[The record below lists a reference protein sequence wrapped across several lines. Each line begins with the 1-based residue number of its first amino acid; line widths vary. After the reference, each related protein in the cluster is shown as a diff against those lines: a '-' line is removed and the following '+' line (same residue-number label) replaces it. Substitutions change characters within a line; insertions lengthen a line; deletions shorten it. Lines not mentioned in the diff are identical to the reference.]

1 MNKFDLELNDEP
13 FETIFFNCYY
23 TLKNTSKAFIKKR
36 LLYCKISSLSEFY
49 YFEDEI
55 IRAENKSIF
64 TGLSAREFDF
74 LSNLVKHSFLY
85 GLTGD
90 KEKIQVGCL
99 YTLGE
104 IFQKQISNVY
114 NLSYLGDYFH
124 LLIYL
129 CCSLPYL
136 FYNDKDY
143 KVSDSLDINNLLE
156 TFKIILQFQCSQI
169 VFNKIFLNVEFEPT
183 EDSISTFFLNA
194 NNGKRVESYYKFLLD
209 TMLSSK
215 EININKNYF
224 SVTPDKILETLKEAL
239 MPFLRCAALF
249 FYCLNDLKPISSKT
263 AGNLENIDKN
273 FESLLEFFNISMD
286 DFFDL
291 IEVDSNGFNKIILN
305 K

>member
-1 MNKFDLELNDEP
+1 M
-13 FETIFFNCYY
+13 
-23 TLKNTSKAFIKKR
+23 
-36 LLYCKISSLSEFY
+36 
-49 YFEDEI
+49 
-55 IRAENKSIF
+55 
-64 TGLSAREFDF
+64 SAREFDF

-143 KVSDSLDINNLLE
+143 SVSDSLDLKNLLE
-156 TFKIILQFQCSQI
+156 TFKIILQFQCAQI
-169 VFNKIFLNVEFEPT
+169 MFNKVFLNVEFEPS
-183 EDSISTFFLNA
+183 EDPFTPLYLNVT
-194 NNGKRVESYYKFLLD
+194 NLKKIDNFYKFLLE
-209 TMLSSK
+209 TMVSSK
-215 EININKNYF
+215 EININKNYLNLAPG
-224 SVTPDKILETLKEAL
+224 VVLATLKEAL
-239 MPFLRCAALF
+239 MPFLRCSALF
-249 FYCLNDLKPISSKT
+249 FYCLNDLKPFASKIT
-263 AGNLENIDKN
+263 DNLDNLDKQ
-273 FESLLEFFNISMD
+273 FESLIEFFDMSMD

-291 IEVDSNGFNKIILN
+291 IEIESNGFNKIVLN

>member
-1 MNKFDLELNDEP
+1 MELNDEP

-23 TLKNTSKAFIKKR
+23 TLKNTSKI
-36 LLYCKISSLSEFY
+36 LYKIEYIVQNLFNFEFLSL
-49 YFEDEI
+49 DEI

-143 KVSDSLDINNLLE
+143 NVSDSLDLNNLLE

-169 VFNKIFLNVEFEPT
+169 VFNKVFLNVEFEPSD
-183 EDSISTFFLNA
+183 DSFSSAYLSV
-194 NNGKRVESYYKFLLD
+194 NNSKKVDKFYRFLLE
-209 TMLSSK
+209 TMVSSK

-224 SVTPDKILETLKEAL
+224 TLMPDVVLATLKDAL

-249 FYCLNDLKPISSKT
+249 FFCLNDLKPLSLNKT
-263 AGNLENIDKN
+263 GTLENTDKS
-273 FESLLEFFNISMD
+273 FESLIEFFDMSMD

-291 IEVDSNGFNKIILN
+291 IEIESNGFNKIILN

>member
-1 MNKFDLELNDEP
+1 
-13 FETIFFNCYY
+13 
-23 TLKNTSKAFIKKR
+23 
-36 LLYCKISSLSEFY
+36 
-49 YFEDEI
+49 
-55 IRAENKSIF
+55 
-64 TGLSAREFDF
+64 
-74 LSNLVKHSFLY
+74 
-85 GLTGD
+85 
-90 KEKIQVGCL
+90 
-99 YTLGE
+99 
-104 IFQKQISNVY
+104 
-114 NLSYLGDYFH
+114 
-124 LLIYL
+124 
-129 CCSLPYL
+129 
-136 FYNDKDY
+136 
-143 KVSDSLDINNLLE
+143 
-156 TFKIILQFQCSQI
+156 
-169 VFNKIFLNVEFEPT
+169 LNVEFEPT

-215 EININKNYF
+215 EININKKYF